1 MNNPKCDAIKDRN
14 ASEEL
19 CATKEAQRIASEIA
33 GYTVD
38 QSTLNQ
44 AVASGSVFG
53 ATIANVMWYQ
63 IKSLKKYAEHLRDVS
78 SRNLRSKADEI
89 FKIITAA
96 PAPVQKMIF
105 NKMKEVK

>member
-1 MNNPKCDAIKDRN
+1 MENRNTDAIKDRN

-19 CATKEAQRIASEIA
+19 CATKEAQRIASDIA

-44 AVASGSVFG
+44 AVYSGSVFG

-63 IKSLKKYAEHLRDVS
+63 IKSVKKYAEHLRDAS
-78 SRNLRSKADEI
+78 SRNIRAKADEI
-89 FKIITAA
+89 LKIIHSA
-96 PAPVQKMIF
+96 PVPVQKMVL
-105 NKMKEVK
+105 NKIKEVK